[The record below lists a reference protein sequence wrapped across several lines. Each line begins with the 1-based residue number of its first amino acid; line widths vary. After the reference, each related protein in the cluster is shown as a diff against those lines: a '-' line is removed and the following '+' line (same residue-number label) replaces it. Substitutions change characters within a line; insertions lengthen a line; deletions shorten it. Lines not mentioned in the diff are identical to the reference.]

1 MGLRRARGVT
11 NSGFDERTL
20 YRFPAGPQNSFP
32 CGHDTHPPLNGEP
45 ISMSS
50 SAFRIGTRGSALA
63 LWQAH
68 RVRDDLIAAHG
79 LAPDAVEIVTIKT
92 TGDAIQDRPLSEA
105 GGKGLFVKEI
115 DEALLAGRVDLAV
128 HSAKDLPTELAP
140 GTWLVATLERADV
153 RDAFIGGAAPTLAGL
168 PEGAVVGTASL
179 RRGAMVLRRRPDL
192 KVVSFRGNVQTRL
205 DKLARGEVDATLLA
219 LAGITRLGLA
229 AHATEILDEADF
241 LPALGQGA
249 IAITARTDDARIVE
263 ALGPLDHAATAAAL
277 ACERAFL
284 RVLDGSCRTPI
295 AGLARLGAGG
305 ALGFRGLV
313 LSADGAR
320 TVEGAGEASPADAD
334 RLGVEVGREV
344 KARTPAD
351 LLAAFG

>member
-1 MGLRRARGVT
+1 MP
-11 NSGFDERTL
+11 S
-20 YRFPAGPQNSFP
+20 
-32 CGHDTHPPLNGEP
+32 PL
-45 ISMSS
+45 
-50 SAFRIGTRGSALA
+50 FRIGTRGSALA

-79 LAPDAVEIVTIKT
+79 LEPDAVEIVTIKT

-115 DEALLAGRVDLAV
+115 DEALLANRVDLAV

-140 GTWLVATLERADV
+140 GTALVATLERADV
-153 RDAFIGGAAPTLAGL
+153 RDAFIGAAAPTLAGL
-168 PEGAVVGTASL
+168 PEGAIVGTASL

-205 DKLARGEVDATLLA
+205 DKLARGEAHATLLA

-229 AHATEILDEADF
+229 AHATEILEENDF

-249 IAITARTDDARIVE
+249 IAITARSADVRIIE
-263 ALGPLDHAATAAAL
+263 ALAPLDHAATAAAL
-277 ACERAFL
+277 LCERAFL
-284 RVLDGSCRTPI
+284 RILDGSCRTPI
-295 AGLARLGAGG
+295 AGLARVGADG
-305 ALGFRGLV
+305 ALVFCGQV
-313 LSADGAR
+313 LSTDGAR
-320 TVEGAGEASPADAD
+320 TIEGVGAASPADAE
-334 RLGVEVGREV
+334 RLGAEVGRDV

-351 LLAAFG
+351 LLAVFG